1 MTKRHR
7 IVFLLLFF
15 VSGFSGLIYE
25 SIWTH
30 YFHFFLGHA
39 AYAQTLVL
47 SIFMGGLAIGSYL
60 ASRYSLKWKNLFFAY
75 ALAEGII
82 GVLALFFHES
92 FLLLIEISFH
102 NVFHY
107 LGSPFSI
114 DLYKW
119 ITGASLILPQ
129 SILLGMTFPLMSAA
143 LLRAFPAS
151 PGNNIS
157 LLYFTNSLG
166 AAIGI
171 LLCGFYFLDVFGL
184 PGTIKLAGVINIL
197 IAVIVLSLINRHRS
211 SFKASFEPGIEKIKA
226 QKTSSTYLVLLGVSA
241 FTGMASFIYEIGW
254 IRMLN
259 LVLGTSTHAFELML
273 SAFILGLALGGLWIR
288 KRIDKL
294 SNPIA
299 YLGYIQLIMGFLALT
314 TLLTYG
320 NTFSLMEWML
330 ETLSR
335 DDQGYFLFNLSSNGI
350 ALLIMFPV
358 TFCAGM
364 TLPLITT
371 ILLGVHGEKSIG
383 TVYAWNT
390 IGAIAGIFLAVHFG
404 MPVLGLKGLISL
416 GAGIDIVLGLLL
428 LFVFCSQKNK
438 FTLKIIVGSLG
449 VIALIYSIFFVHLD
463 PIKMASGVFRGM
475 GMLSPE
481 KTEIIFHKDGKT
493 ATISTVLYKGRDANK
508 DVLSIKTN
516 GKADASIWKTP
527 HSIGTEDESTMIQLA
542 VLPMALHP
550 TAKDVAIIGFG
561 SGISTR
567 SILRNTRIQNL
578 HTIEIEEQ
586 MINGAKMLGP
596 QIASVFSDPRSKII
610 IDDAKT
616 YFYSGKKKYDIILS
630 EPSNPWVS
638 GVAELFSVEFYH
650 MINHHLNKGGVF
662 SQWIQL
668 YGLDMNMVASVLKA
682 VSQSFPDYQLYALN
696 DHDALVIAKK
706 DGLLPPLDSLL
717 LASPGIAADL
727 YHVNVNSIQDIEFRF
742 LGNKKIL
749 DPFLE
754 SYSIAAN
761 SDFYPV
767 LEENAARLRFIG
779 INANEIYG
787 FTHHYHPLISMLTDK
802 KPKWDTTRVTQS
814 FFHRKTREANEAMAL
829 RDFYLHDDF
838 DLNYPNLPENI
849 RNGAKLVK
857 NSFGATSNNKG
868 GQDRVS
874 LLFHTSIRMT
884 PYLTSVEMEKVW
896 EVIGVNQD
904 STLTYNERAWL
915 SIFQAE
921 GQRDAKTMVS
931 VSEYLLL
938 NNPSLPME
946 PKEYLVSAVMLGYIM
961 QGKFDKAT
969 IFWQEYEGKL
979 SDNPRSILLFR
990 FLAAQCNSVT
1000 NTNN

>member
-1 MTKRHR
+1 MNKRYR
-7 IVFLLLFF
+7 IAFLLIFF

-47 SIFMGGLAIGSYL
+47 SIFMGGLAIGSFL
-60 ASRYSLKWKNLFFAY
+60 ASRYSLKWKNLFIAY

-82 GVLALFFHES
+82 GVLALFFHET
-92 FLLLIEISFH
+92 FTFLIETSFH
-102 NVFHY
+102 HVFKH
-107 LGSPFSI
+107 LGTSFSI

-119 ITGASLILPQ
+119 LTGAGLILPQ

-143 LLRAFPAS
+143 LIRAFPSS
-151 PGNNIS
+151 PGKNIS

-171 LLCGFYFLDVFGL
+171 LVCGFYFIDVFGL
-184 PGTIKLAGVINIL
+184 PGTIKLAGVINIM
-197 IAVIVLSLINRHRS
+197 IAVIVFLLLRGRFVSVQPLVDLN
-211 SFKASFEPGIEKIKA
+211 KVNPVNK
-226 QKTSSTYLVLLGVSA
+226 QKPSAILFVLLGVSA

-259 LVLGTSTHAFELML
+259 LVLGTSTHAFELMI
-273 SAFILGLALGGLWIR
+273 SAFIFGLAFGGLWIR
-288 KRIDKL
+288 KRVDKL

-299 YLGYIQLIMGFLALT
+299 YLGYVQLIMGFLALT

-320 NTFSLMEWML
+320 NTFHLMDWL
-330 ETLSR
+330 LKTLSK
-335 DDQGYFLFNLSSNGI
+335 DDLGYFLFNLSSNGI

-364 TLPLITT
+364 TLPIITT
-371 ILLGVHGEKSIG
+371 ILLGMRGERSIG
-383 TVYAWNT
+383 SVYAWNT
-390 IGAIAGIFLAVHFG
+390 IGAIAGIFIATHVG

-416 GAGIDIVLGLLL
+416 GAGIDIALGLLL
-428 LFVFCSQKNK
+428 LFVFCAQKNK
-438 FTLKIIVGSLG
+438 FTLKIIVGAVG
-449 VIALIYSIFFVHLD
+449 VVALLYSIFFVHLD

-475 GMLSPE
+475 GMLTPE

-493 ATISTVLYKGRDANK
+493 ATISTVLYKGRVVQRDM
-508 DVLSIKTN
+508 LSIKTN
-516 GKADASIWKTP
+516 GKADASIWKIP

-550 TAKDVAIIGFG
+550 AAKDVANIGFG

-567 SILRNTRIQNL
+567 SILRNTRIQNV

-586 MINGAKMLGP
+586 MINGAKLLGP
-596 QIASVFSDPRSKII
+596 QIAPVFSDARNKII

-616 YFYSGKKKYDIILS
+616 YFYSGPKKYDIIMS

-662 SQWIQL
+662 SQWLQL
-668 YGLDMNMVASVLKA
+668 YSLDMNMVASVLKA

-696 DHDALVIAKK
+696 DHDALIIAKK

-717 LASPGIAADL
+717 LASPNIAADL

-754 SYSIAAN
+754 NYSIAAN

-767 LEENAARLRFIG
+767 LEENAARLRFLG

-787 FTHHYHPLISMLTDK
+787 FTHLYHPLISMLTNN
-802 KPKWDTTRVTQS
+802 KPKWDTTRITQS
-814 FFHRKTREANEAMAL
+814 FFHKKTIEANEAMAL
-829 RDFYLHDDF
+829 RDYYLHDNF

-849 RNGAKLVK
+849 RQGAKRIK
-857 NSFGATSNNKG
+857 NSFGATSTHIA

-884 PYLTSVEMEKVW
+884 PYLTPFEMEKVW
-896 EVIGVNQD
+896 EAIGVNQD
-904 STLTYNERAWL
+904 STLTYNEKAWL
-915 SIFQAE
+915 SIFLAE
-921 GQRDAKTMVS
+921 GQRDAKTMVLAG
-931 VSEYLLL
+931 ENLLL

-961 QGKFDKAT
+961 QGKLENAQTFY
-969 IFWQEYEGKL
+969 QGYEGKL
-979 SDNPRSILLFR
+979 SDDPRSILLFQ
-990 FLAAQCNSVT
+990 FLAAQCKREG
-1000 NTNN
+1000 